1 MSEFASALQTE
12 IRRLARK
19 EVKALTAVTKKAS
32 VQHRRDIA
40 ALKRVVHAQERKLAV
55 LERLERKRSAIAQAP
70 ESAADGKRFSHR
82 WLKALRVKLKLSA
95 EDYGR
100 LAGLS
105 GLSIYKLER
114 GDSKPRKATLARLVA
129 VRAMGKREAVSRLAL
144 KNGKTS

>member
-1 MSEFASALQTE
+1 MPEFASALQAE

-40 ALKRVVHAQERKLAV
+40 ALKRLVRAQERKIAA
-55 LERLERKRSAIAQAP
+55 LESLERKRIASLPAP
-70 ESAADGKRFSHR
+70 ESSADGKRFSHR
-82 WLKALRVKLKLSA
+82 WLRAHREKLKLSA

-114 GDSKPRKATLARLVA
+114 GDSKPRKATLAALVA
-129 VRAMGKREAVSRLAL
+129 VRGIGRREAVSRLAL
-144 KNGKTS
+144 KNGA